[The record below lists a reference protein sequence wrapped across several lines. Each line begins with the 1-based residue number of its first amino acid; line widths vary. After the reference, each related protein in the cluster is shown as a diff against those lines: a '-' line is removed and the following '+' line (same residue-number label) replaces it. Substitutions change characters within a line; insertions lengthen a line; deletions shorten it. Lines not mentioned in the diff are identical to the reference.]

1 MGSRTLSN
9 ILWCSKILRSDIS
22 NFLARFSISKRIAFI
37 VGAPL
42 FALFALSVIVFN
54 GNLKVYSESL
64 QLTEMAT
71 AISDL
76 GEMTHDIQVE
86 RGMTA
91 GFIGSGADVVPQA
104 LIDAR
109 AKTDATVRR
118 FDELIGPLGRMTEG
132 DIFGKLNA
140 IRKGI
145 AEIAAHRAAVDSK
158 MMAGS
163 ANMAFYS
170 GIIDNIIEIG
180 FNASAL
186 ASDTGIALQI
196 VALTDLSEV
205 KEYAGRERGLVAGAI
220 GGGEMTDEVFLTFN
234 RHVAK
239 QDLLTANFI
248 ANEPEA
254 HRAELEKLMDETGLA
269 AVDALRARLIASQG
283 NIEAA
288 GIDGK
293 EWFATTTARIVALRG
308 IEEKAA
314 GIIVADA
321 EAMAAE
327 SMRAMIVTGGIIITL
342 LLAVA
347 VGAFLVIRSITR
359 PLAGLSDAM
368 GRISSGDLDLVVP
381 GQTLNDEIGAMS
393 RALVV
398 FQNTAVEKIR
408 IDGEIEK
415 ERSMS
420 DRERAEREA
429 AKAAEAE
436 ATGQAVA
443 AFAKALDDLAAGDL
457 TVSIDTPF
465 TADLDNLRLNFN
477 TAVGRLGDT
486 LFQVHAAID
495 TINAGAGEMRA
506 AADDLCGR
514 TEQQAA
520 SLQQTSS
527 ALEEITATVSHSS
540 KSANEASSMAG
551 STQKSTEESLVIVAN
566 AVASMGRIE
575 DASKRISS
583 IISVIDEIAFQTN
596 LLALNAGVEA
606 ARAGEAGKGFAVVAQ
621 EVRELAQRSATAAKE
636 IKDLISESSH
646 EVADGV
652 KHVTAT
658 GKALDQIASHIVD
671 ISKHIASI
679 ATAAGQQSVGLNECN
694 LAVSS
699 LDQSTQQN
707 AAMVE
712 ETTAVTH
719 RLAGDSA
726 TLAEL
731 VGQFRLAG
739 GKGSSQRAARRAA

>member
-1 MGSRTLSN
+1 MTS
-9 ILWCSKILRSDIS
+9 
-22 NFLARFSISKRIAFI
+22 FLARFSISRRIAFI
-37 VGAPL
+37 VGTPL
-42 FALFALSVIVFN
+42 LALFALSVIVFN

-64 QLTEMAT
+64 QLTGMAT

-76 GEMTHDIQVE
+76 GKLTHDIQVE

-91 GFIGSGADVVPQA
+91 GFIGSGADAVPQA
-104 LIDAR
+104 LIEAR
-109 AKTDATVRR
+109 AKTDEEVRR
-118 FDELIGPLGRMTEG
+118 FDELIGPLGRLTEG
-132 DIFGKLNA
+132 DIFDKLNA

-145 AEIAAHRAAVDSK
+145 AEIAAHRAAVDRK
-158 MMAGS
+158 EMAGG

-170 GIIDNIIEIG
+170 GIIDNVIEIG
-180 FNASAL
+180 FNASGL

-220 GGGEMTDEVFLTFN
+220 GSGEMTGEAFLTFN

-239 QDLLTANFI
+239 QDLLTENFI

-254 HRAELEKLMDETGLA
+254 HRAELEKLLDETGLA
-269 AVDALRARLIASQG
+269 AVDALRARLIESQG

-293 EWFATTTARIVALRG
+293 EWFATTTARITALRG

-314 GIIVADA
+314 GIIVADS
-321 EAMAAE
+321 EAIAAE
-327 SMRAMIVTGGIIITL
+327 SMGAMIATGGIIVTV

-347 VGAFLVIRSITR
+347 VGAFLVIRSITG
-359 PLAGLSDAM
+359 PLAGLSGAM
-368 GRISSGDLDLVVP
+368 GRISSGDLDLVIP
-381 GQTLNDEIGAMS
+381 GQALNDEIGAMS
-393 RALVV
+393 RALLV
-398 FQNTAVEKIR
+398 FQNTAIEKNR

-436 ATGQAVA
+436 ATAQAVS
-443 AFAKALDDLAAGDL
+443 AFGRALNELAAGDL

-465 TADLDNLRLNFN
+465 AAGLDNLRVDFN
-477 TAVGRLGDT
+477 NAVGRLGDT

-495 TINAGAGEMRA
+495 TIKAGAGEMRA

-540 KSANEASSMAG
+540 KSAGEASTMAG
-551 STQKSTEESLVIVAN
+551 STRKSTEQSLVIVGN
-566 AVASMGRIE
+566 AIESMGRIE
-575 DASKRISS
+575 NASNRISS
-583 IISVIDEIAFQTN
+583 IIGVIDDIAFQTN

-621 EVRELAQRSATAAKE
+621 EVRELAQRSANAAKE
-636 IKDLISESSH
+636 IKDLIGESSH

-658 GKALDQIASHIVD
+658 GEALDLIAKHITD
-671 ISKHIASI
+671 ISKHIESI
-679 ATAAGQQSVGLNECN
+679 ATASSEQSVGLGECN

-712 ETTAVTH
+712 QTTAVTH

-731 VGQFRLAG
+731 VGQFRFSG
-739 GKGSSQRAARRAA
+739 GRAAARPVPRRAA

>member
-1 MGSRTLSN
+1 MSS
-9 ILWCSKILRSDIS
+9 
-22 NFLARFSISKRIAFI
+22 FLARFSISRRIAFI
-37 VGAPL
+37 VGTPL
-42 FALFALSVIVFN
+42 LALFALSAIVFN
-54 GNLKVYSESL
+54 GNLKVYSQSL

-76 GEMTHDIQVE
+76 GELTHDIQVE

-91 GFIGSGADVVPQA
+91 GFIGSDADVVPQA
-104 LIDAR
+104 LIEAR
-109 AKTDATVRR
+109 AKTDSEVRR
-118 FDELIGPLGRMTEG
+118 FDELIGPLGRLTEG
-132 DIFGKLNA
+132 NIFDKLNA

-145 AEIAAHRAAVDSK
+145 AEIAAHRAAVDRK
-158 MMAGS
+158 EMAGG

-170 GIIDNIIEIG
+170 GIIDNVIEIG
-180 FNASAL
+180 FNASGL

-220 GGGEMTDEVFLTFN
+220 GAGEMTEKAFLTFN

-239 QDLLTANFI
+239 QNLLTENFI

-254 HRAELEKLMDETGLA
+254 HRAELEKLLDETGLA
-269 AVDALRARLIASQG
+269 AVDALRGRLIASQG

-293 EWFATTTARIVALRG
+293 EWFSTTTARIVALRG
-308 IEEKAA
+308 IEQKAA

-321 EAMAAE
+321 EEMAAE
-327 SMRAMIVTGGIIITL
+327 SMGAMIVTGGIIITL
-342 LLAVA
+342 LLTVA

-381 GQTLNDEIGAMS
+381 GQTLSDEIGAMS
-393 RALVV
+393 RALVM
-398 FQNTAVEKIR
+398 FQDTAVEKNR
-408 IDGEIEK
+408 IDDEIEK

-420 DRERAEREA
+420 DRERSEREA

-436 ATGQAVA
+436 ATAQAVSAFGQA
-443 AFAKALDDLAAGDL
+443 LNELAAGDL

-465 TADLDNLRLNFN
+465 TAELDNLRVNFN
-477 TAVGRLGDT
+477 TTVGRLGDT
-486 LFQVHAAID
+486 LSQVHAAID

-540 KSANEASSMAG
+540 KSASEASTMAV
-551 STQKSTEESLVIVAN
+551 STQKSTEKSLVIVGD

-575 DASKRISS
+575 NASNRISS
-583 IISVIDEIAFQTN
+583 IIGVIDDIAFQTN

-621 EVRELAQRSATAAKE
+621 EVRELAQRSANAAKE
-636 IKDLISESSH
+636 IKDLIGESSH

-658 GKALDQIASHIVD
+658 GEALNLIAKHITD
-671 ISKHIASI
+671 ISKHIESI
-679 ATAAGQQSVGLNECN
+679 ATASSEQSVGLGECN

-712 ETTAVTH
+712 QTTAVTH

-731 VGQFRLAG
+731 VGQFRFSG
-739 GKGSSQRAARRAA
+739 GRAAARPAPRRAA